1 MPSYS
6 RARRVGERFP
16 IRNSAVGG
24 VLIDRQ
30 RLQRMRVDFGS
41 ELEISDEARCGE
53 LDLDAELGASNALER
68 GGEPLVLLDAPTRHE
83 PGASRRPV
91 HPAANEQ
98 AALCVAYEQ
107 IER

>member
-30 RLQRMRVDFGS
+30 RLQRMRVDFVS
-41 ELEISDEARCGE
+41 EHDLVGAEAGHAGAVVGIVMLEISDEARYGE

-68 GGEPLVLLDAPTRHE
+68 A
-83 PGASRRPV
+83 ASRSSFSMRP
-91 HPAANEQ
+91 PGTFPGP
-98 AALCVAYEQ
+98 LF
-107 IER
+107 